1 MNRMPFIGRVLI
13 TCLLALWWRP
23 ASASAQELQTAD
35 LGECPLESGETLAPC
50 VVGYRTLGT
59 LDEARDNAILVP
71 TWFTGTSEEVAD
83 FAATYVDTASLYLI
97 AVDAL
102 GNGVSTSPSN
112 SPTQGGESFPRISIG
127 DMVESQYRLV
137 TEVLGLDRLYAV
149 TGASMGGMQTFE
161 WAVAHPG
168 FVRKALPMIGSPRLG
183 PYDIA
188 LWETE
193 LRILELYEACGCAEA
208 AGTLAGLWMLAGSSP
223 EDIDSRMDPA
233 EVETSLETSAR
244 TYLERPDGWTHD
256 TASQLHAMIGHD
268 VSRRF
273 GGDMAAAA
281 AAIEAELLSVVVSTD
296 HVVTP
301 WASIDFVET
310 AGGES
315 IVIDNPG
322 GHGGL
327 FAPDAGYED
336 RVRAFLARDD

>member
-1 MNRMPFIGRVLI
+1 MNRMLIGRVLI
-13 TCLLALWWRP
+13 TGVLLFLWRP
-23 ASASAQELQTAD
+23 ALASAQELQTAD
-35 LGECPLESGETLAPC
+35 LGECTLESGETLAPC
-50 VVGYRTLGT
+50 TVGYRTLGT
-59 LDEARDNAILVP
+59 LNEARDNAILVP
-71 TWFTGTSEEVAD
+71 TWFTGTSEAAAD
-83 FAATYVDTASLYLI
+83 FAATYVDTASFYLI

-127 DMVESQYRLV
+127 DMVESQHRLV
-137 TEVLGLDRLYAV
+137 SDVLELDRLYAV

-161 WAVAHPG
+161 WAVAHPD
-168 FVRKALPMIGSPRLG
+168 FVGKAVPMIGSPRLG
-183 PYDIA
+183 PYDVA

-223 EDIDSRMDPA
+223 EDIDSRMNPA
-233 EVETSLETSAR
+233 EVEAELETRAR
-244 TYLERPDGWTHD
+244 AYLERPNGWTHD

-281 AAIEAELLSVVVSTD
+281 GEIDAELMSVVVSTD

-301 WASIDFVET
+301 WASIEFVEM

-315 IVIDNPG
+315 LTIDNPG

-327 FAPDAGYED
+327 FAPDAGYEA
-336 RVRAFLARDD
+336 RVRAFLARDE

>member
-1 MNRMPFIGRVLI
+1 MSRMQFIRRVL
-13 TCLLALWWRP
+13 TTSLLALWWSPDP
-23 ASASAQELQTAD
+23 ASLQQLRTAD

-50 VVGYRTLGT
+50 VVGYRTLGS

-83 FAATYVDTASLYLI
+83 FAITYVDTATFYLI

-127 DMVESQYRLV
+127 DMVESQHRLV

-161 WAVAHPG
+161 WAVAYPD
-168 FVRKALPMIGSPRLG
+168 FVGKALPMIGSPRLG

-193 LRILELYEACGCAEA
+193 LRILDLYEACGCPEA
-208 AGTLAGLWMLAGSSP
+208 AATLAGLWMLTGSSP

-233 EVETSLETSAR
+233 EVETSLETAAR
-244 TYLERPDGWTHD
+244 AYLERPDGWTHD

-273 GGDMAAAA
+273 GADMAAAA
-281 AAIEAELLSVVVSTD
+281 EAIEAGLLSVVVSTD

-301 WASIDFVET
+301 WVSIEFVEM

-315 IVIDNPG
+315 IVVDDPG

-327 FAPDAGYED
+327 FAPDAGYEA
-336 RVRAFLARDD
+336 RVRAFLARDE